1 MHFNWS
7 LFQCVGRLCF
17 YTLNFLHAKLLTG
30 MPRAQRSLAD
40 PGALHTTSLFFL
52 SVRLGGDVP
61 DTLALYHPTET
72 KRFPKW
78 QQPVG
83 QRRVSPAEPCA

>member
-7 LFQCVGRLCF
+7 LFQCVG
-17 YTLNFLHAKLLTG
+17 FLHAKLLTS

-40 PGALHTTSLFFL
+40 PHALQTTSLFFL

-61 DTLALYHPTET
+61 DMLSLNHPTET

-83 QRRVSPAEPCA
+83 QRHVSPAEPCA